1 MSTKLYKTN
10 NDSIVVPDFMF
21 ERIKSM
27 EDNGEIQFK
36 NFVNDALYL
45 GKKPVSADIYTNKF
59 KIWDFSVRNLLR
71 QQIA

>member
-27 EDNGEIQFK
+27 EDTGEIQFK
-36 NFVNDALYL
+36 NFVDDRLIFAKKACLSRYL
-45 GKKPVSADIYTNKF
+45 HK
-59 KIWDFSVRNLLR
+59 
-71 QQIA
+71 